1 MKLIVIG
8 ASGYVGSEIIRQS
21 LKLPQLTSVVAVSR
35 NSVSPPAGTTPT
47 RFESVVVEDYGSY
60 PEHVRAAFHH
70 ADACIWTVGITP
82 MTYESLDPTQA
93 RKICIDD
100 TVTGLQAMI
109 DSSPTKPFRFL
120 YMSGADAE
128 TDQTKT
134 PSFMPEYF
142 LMRGEAEN
150 QVMSFVRQHPGE
162 VVACVARPGFIID
175 EHTDVQGLKA
185 RMPKDIT
192 VIRVESVAA
201 ALLQQALNGFDKE
214 IIWTDDMVSFDETG

>member
-1 MKLIVIG
+1 MKLIVTG

-21 LKLPQLTSVVAVSR
+21 LKLPHITSVIAVSR
-35 NSVSPPAGTTPT
+35 KLVPPSAGTIST
-47 RFESVVVEDYGSY
+47 RLECVVVEDYGSY
-60 PEHVRAAFHH
+60 PDHVRDKFHG

-82 MTYESLDPTQA
+82 LTYGSLDAAQA

-100 TVTGLQAMI
+100 TVTGLQTMI
-109 DSSPTKPFRFL
+109 KSSPTKPFRFL

-150 QVMSFVRQHPGE
+150 QVMKFAKQHPGE
-162 VVACVARPGFIID
+162 VAACVARPGFIID
-175 EHTDVQGLKA
+175 DSTDVQALKS
-185 RMPKDIT
+185 RMPKDIP

-201 ALLQQALNGFDKE
+201 ALLQRALHGFDKE
-214 IIWTDDMVSFDETG
+214 IIWSDDMKSFDETG